1 VEDFMPI
8 HFGFTLKRPK
18 FDGVIEAVRY
28 TKDGR
33 ISLARLYERRGAVW
47 TDNLVLDRKALAERL
62 ERGLRL
68 VTGRRKMFSGA
79 TFETGSRVRLDGEA
93 IRTDGAPAGR
103 DGLTGVPVF

>member
-1 VEDFMPI
+1 MPRLR
-8 HFGFTLKRPK
+8 FGFTLSRPK

-47 TDNLVLDRKALAERL
+47 TDSLALDRKALAARL
-62 ERGLRL
+62 ERGRRF
-68 VTGRRKMFSGA
+68 VTGRRKMYCGA

-103 DGLTGVPVF
+103 DSLTGVPVF